1 MREVDGHGL
10 SSLGND
16 EPMEIPAAARAED
29 ANLVGVHEL
38 GQAGSA
44 LECAFMSL

>member
-1 MREVDGHGL
+1 MAMAL
-10 SSLGND
+10 ISSLGND

-44 LECAFMSL
+44 LECAFMLP